1 MVIPCGK
8 WSWKSL
14 SFPGK
19 KCFTCHSA
27 RSCGQVASMVTCIF
41 SLTFRCRQ
49 HCHERLPCGRCNTN
63 WSDIQWHSL
72 GHRKPMRL
80 TTERFSSSRTVWHRS
95 PAVQGNTKS
104 RVLSDWVQE
113 IDSVWHWARFGM
125 HKYFSWLM
133 LDQNV
138 VSMLYIHAELP
149 NNWYYLGRGKQH
161 AQACS
166 GRNSCQ
172 ELLKDKA
179 LWVAEGKGLRLHRCG
194 LQLLHG
200 W

>member
-1 MVIPCGK
+1 
-8 WSWKSL
+8 
-14 SFPGK
+14 
-19 KCFTCHSA
+19 
-27 RSCGQVASMVTCIF
+27 
-41 SLTFRCRQ
+41 
-49 HCHERLPCGRCNTN
+49 
-63 WSDIQWHSL
+63 
-72 GHRKPMRL
+72 MRL
-80 TTERFSSSRTVWHRS
+80 TTERFSSSLTVWQRS
-95 PAVQGNTKS
+95 PAVQGSTKS

-161 AQACS
+161 AQAWS

-172 ELLKDKA
+172 QLLKDKA

-200 W
+200 CLYHKAVSSTPPKFSSKDRYTVVASLRAMELLMRGLHREKPSVWQVFSGCQSSNAVY